1 MTNAISKSRLAATK
15 TTTRPTDE
23 QIAQLDLTDAD
34 QLVVNA
40 ISNLETAARV
50 YKREKL
56 TQPQMVERLATLGI
70 KCSARSIQ
78 RVFADLRQAQDPEF
92 KPVGSSERTEYR
104 RKAAS
109 KASLPN
115 RQIGGMA
122 QPDDSTSS
130 PPNSFLSSDTSNH
143 DQSNDESS
151 NTELSFCEVVP
162 DAQPEMGTS
171 YHGRSKGAVPMD
183 TTNDGRADEEYDE
196 VLELIDRIKAISSRH
211 YRPNQ
216 PGTWTEH
223 QWLNLTELYFTMHS
237 IAEGYSRDYKQER
250 RDYANQCIKQVA
262 TFFDTTDGSSSN
274 RIGGDA

>member
-1 MTNAISKSRLAATK
+1 MTNAISKSRLAAT
-15 TTTRPTDE
+15 TSTTRPTDE

-34 QLVVNA
+34 QLVVEA
-40 ISNLETAARV
+40 FSNLETAARV

-92 KPVGSSERTEYR
+92 QASQHPEAVKK
-104 RKAAS
+104 RKQRE
-109 KASLPN
+109 KGTN
-115 RQIGGMA
+115 RQIGEMS
-122 QPDDSTSS
+122 PTDDSHSS
-130 PPNSFLSSDTSNH
+130 PPNFFLSSDTSFN
-143 DQSNDESS
+143 DQSNDEPGD
-151 NTELSFCEVVP
+151 TELRECEVVS
-162 DAQPEMGTS
+162 DFQSEMGTS
-171 YHGRSKGAVPMD
+171 YHGRSKGVVPMD
-183 TTNDGRADEEYDE
+183 TTNNGAADEEYDE
-196 VLELIDRIKAISSRH
+196 VLNLIDRIKTISSRH

-250 RDYANQCIKQVA
+250 RDYADQCVKQVA

-274 RIGGDA
+274 RIGGNA